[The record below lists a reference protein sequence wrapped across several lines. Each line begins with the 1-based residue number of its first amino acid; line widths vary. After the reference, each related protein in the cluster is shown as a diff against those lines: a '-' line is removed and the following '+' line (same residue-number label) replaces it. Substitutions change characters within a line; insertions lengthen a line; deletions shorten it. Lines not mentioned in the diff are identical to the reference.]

1 MSAYK
6 QFTTKDIVI
15 TPFSANKG
23 FSFTGNAMTASN
35 VGIEVYFGTQ
45 PPANKLIFETSQQ
58 SIWYGN
64 FGSTV
69 SGSQNFTGFV
79 NKLNTNSVYSS
90 VMQLYYS
97 NYFGSESGSLV
108 ATSSLLYGLSGP
120 QNNTFAGYNNLNL
133 GIEGSNNMPIGAAK
147 SPQYDNYLS
156 STILKLEQ
164 HY

>member
-23 FSFTGNAMTASN
+23 FSFTGNAITASN

-45 PPANKLIFETSQQ
+45 PPANKLIFETTQNTLYNSA
-58 SIWYGN
+58 Y
-64 FGSTV
+64 GSTV

-108 ATSSLLYGLSGP
+108 TTSSLLYGLP
-120 QNNTFAGYNNLNL
+120 GYALVYNADKNFITLL
-133 GIEGSNNMPIGAAK
+133 LP
-147 SPQYDNYLS
+147 
-156 STILKLEQ
+156 
-164 HY
+164 

>member
-23 FSFTGNAMTASN
+23 LRFTGNAMTASN

-45 PPANKLIFETSQQ
+45 PPANKLIFEISKNTLYNSA
-58 SIWYGN
+58 Y
-64 FGSTV
+64 GSTV

-108 ATSSLLYGLSGP
+108 ATSSLIYGLEGER
-120 QNNTFAGYNNLNL
+120 NNPFAEYNNLNL
-133 GIEGSNNMPIGAAK
+133 GIEGSNNIPIGAVK

-156 STILKLEQ
+156 N
-164 HY
+164 